1 MIDELRIKRLNK
13 ISQKQKEL
21 QDEIFK
27 FKEIVRKQD
36 SEIIGDIIIEEEEII
51 KIEESETGEIEV
63 VKDDEDLWE
72 IF

>member
-63 VKDDEDLWE
+63 VKDDEDL
-72 IF
+72 